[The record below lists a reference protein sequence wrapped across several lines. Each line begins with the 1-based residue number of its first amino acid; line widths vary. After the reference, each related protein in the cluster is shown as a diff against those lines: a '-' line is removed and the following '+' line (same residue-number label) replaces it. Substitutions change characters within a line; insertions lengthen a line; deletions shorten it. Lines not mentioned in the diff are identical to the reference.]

1 MASKTVFIS
10 HVPIPNP
17 EIASWTNRYTKLI
30 RKNITV
36 FDYIIAP
43 EGIKKISDIKYS
55 FIKEPTLLT
64 YKIGKLI
71 PYYKHKVYW
80 TALKKIINSTTNVTI
95 HIIDNPNIL
104 FAINYYVTK
113 NKLKNKIKIVFH
125 MCGYNYNFTE
135 TQKNTFYKAIDTLII
150 QTNSSIN
157 YQKKEIEKGTCNIFQ
172 IYNGIDGKKFFRINQ
187 NKKAILKNKKNITT
201 EKFIFL
207 WVSQDRPKKGLTII
221 LKAWEKLIKKFNN
234 IELLVIGAA
243 KTNEIKNVTWLG
255 KIPNFELP
263 EYYQLAD
270 FYLFST
276 QCNEGFGLT
285 LGEALKC
292 GTTCLASDIDPMKEI
307 LNNEL
312 YGRLVKNPSQPKSWS
327 IAIQEEIEKYSN
339 NNFENIYLK
348 NIPNKIYD
356 YKNWST
362 SILKLILKD
371 EIH

>member
-10 HVPIPNP
+10 NAPIPNP

-30 RKNITV
+30 RGNATV

-43 EGIKKISDIKYS
+43 EGIEIISNVKYS
-55 FIKEPTLLT
+55 FINEPSFLA
-64 YKIGKLI
+64 YKIGKFI

-80 TALKKIINSTTNVTI
+80 IALKNIINSTTSVTI

-104 FAINYYVTK
+104 FAINYYANK
-113 NKLKNKIKIVFH
+113 NKLRNKIKVVFH

-135 TQKNTFYKAIDTLII
+135 IQKNIFYNVIDTLIV

-157 YQKKEIEKGTCNIFQ
+157 YQKKEIEKGTCHVFQ
-172 IYNGIDGKKFFRINQ
+172 IYNGIDGKKFFSIKQ
-187 NKKAILKNKKNITT
+187 EEKVILKKKKNITA
-201 EKFIFL
+201 EKLIFL

-221 LKAWEKLIKKFNN
+221 LKAWVELLKTVKN

-243 KTNEIKNVTWLG
+243 KTNEIKNVNWLG
-255 KIPNFELP
+255 KIPNHELP

-312 YGRLVKNPSQPKSWS
+312 YGRLVKEPSNPDSWMQT
-327 IAIQEEIEKYSN
+327 IKEEIKKYSD
-339 NNFENIYLK
+339 NNFENVYLK

-356 YKNWST
+356 YKDWST
-362 SILKLILKD
+362 SILNLI
-371 EIH
+371 H